1 MGDIERLLELLNSD
15 CCDYDICRQIINE
28 IGGPTQIVEWK
39 YGVKTTPLHEAVEFG
54 HYDFAIDLI
63 KDPRANLDVDPNGL
77 GPLIWELQYLYAEI
91 EEEQMVESGHKLR
104 LMRALINA
112 DANPNPKDPD
122 CGEELLWW
130 IRDELNEGDGN
141 HHLWQME
148 HIIEA
153 HAYGKT
159 EQFFNKLKET
169 AVCQIL
175 ISNYGFWLLDDNL
188 CWSDCAVFVFDDG
201 ERMALSSYQVGD
213 DEWNFY
219 AVSVRENI
227 MLDPDKH
234 HIIMPK
240 DGFSKILFSEYQ
252 EENNLSCW
260 LDLIIDDAVLR
271 FHAADPNIEVG
282 IVGVEEGNYT
292 YRKRKNLFETN
303 N

>member
-15 CCDYDICRQIINE
+15 CCDYDICRQIIAK
-28 IGGPTQIVEWK
+28 IGGATQIIEGK
-39 YGVKTTPLHEAVEFG
+39 FGLKTTPLHEVIECG
-54 HYDFAIDLI
+54 HYDFAMELI
-63 KDPRANLDVDPNGL
+63 NEPGANLDVDPDGW
-77 GPLIWELQYLYAEI
+77 GTLIWELQYLDAETQ
-91 EEEQMVESGHKLR
+91 EERDLESEYKLK
-104 LMRALINA
+104 LIRALIGA
-112 DANPNPKDPD
+112 GANPNPKGDN
-122 CGEELLWW
+122 EELIWW
-130 IRDELNEGDGN
+130 IRFKLNDEDGD

-153 HAYGKT
+153 HTYGKT

-188 CWSDCAVFVFDDG
+188 CWSDRAVFVFDDG

-227 MLDPDKH
+227 MLDPDKY

-282 IVGVEEGNYT
+282 IVGVEEGDYT